1 MKDELEHLPNIG
13 LVSVARSE
21 VDLGHVWD
29 IEFSGCALKES
40 QDVRNDGDDNWQS
53 VLLCA
58 QPMAIT
64 RSSTSFEILNCL
76 QRYLSNIDSINTVQ
90 VNDIQ
95 HGWAVTFLSEVGD
108 LPLMEVT
115 KGRLTGPQDFDL
127 TVSEYIKGDVA
138 SLVFDGSDRPTEKV
152 FTVTNLISGGH
163 CKSWRPVVLLSI
175 STRQCSYKTLD
186 LSKSYY

>member
-1 MKDELEHLPNIG
+1 
-13 LVSVARSE
+13 
-21 VDLGHVWD
+21 
-29 IEFSGCALKES
+29 
-40 QDVRNDGDDNWQS
+40 
-53 VLLCA
+53 
-58 QPMAIT
+58 MAIT

-108 LPLMEVT
+108 LPLLMEVT

-152 FTVTNLISGGH
+152 FTVTNLISGGR
-163 CKSWRPVVLLSI
+163 CKS
-175 STRQCSYKTLD
+175 
-186 LSKSYY
+186 

>member
-1 MKDELEHLPNIG
+1 MTFDDGSFQHTTAPLDSFISALDLKDELEHLPNIG

-115 KGRLTGPQDFDL
+115 KARLTVRR
-127 TVSEYIKGDVA
+127 T
-138 SLVFDGSDRPTEKV
+138 
-152 FTVTNLISGGH
+152 LI
-163 CKSWRPVVLLSI
+163 
-175 STRQCSYKTLD
+175 
-186 LSKSYY
+186 

>member
-1 MKDELEHLPNIG
+1 
-13 LVSVARSE
+13 
-21 VDLGHVWD
+21 
-29 IEFSGCALKES
+29 
-40 QDVRNDGDDNWQS
+40 
-53 VLLCA
+53 
-58 QPMAIT
+58 MAIT

-152 FTVTNLISGGH
+152 FTVTNLISGGR

-175 STRQCSYKTLD
+175 STRLSSIRGTVYPYIVRSISRNLQNKFSKRGVRRYSSGCQCGRVEAIFRETWWSMECAMT
-186 LSKSYY
+186 